1 MITFLIIYLSGCVLN
16 LVMGVIWLYI
26 QNESYEPVTKNDIFM
41 SISFILTSFIGSMLA
56 VSFIISDFIIFGN
69 HDKPLS

>member
-1 MITFLIIYLSGCVLN
+1 MITLLIIYLSCCILN
-16 LVMGVIWLYI
+16 LGISIFWLSI
-26 QNESYEPVTKNDIFM
+26 QNESYEPVTKNDIFV